1 MSKDIKQ
8 ARSFSSLYRNY
19 LILIAS
25 VIVFFFILLF
35 FVFEVNK
42 FTSASANLRS
52 QIYKEK
58 QQNIKN
64 QVETAEDIIIILRDS
79 LEERMHADL
88 RDRVNDAYSIALN
101 IYNVHKGKFSDKQ
114 IQFMIKEA
122 LRPIRFFDGRGYF
135 CIIGKEGIHHLHPV
149 DTSIE
154 GTNVLNFKNS
164 VGECPIK
171 DIIKLSKL
179 RDENYLT
186 FAWKLVD
193 DDNGYSHIKTSY
205 TRNLPFFNWII
216 ATGDYLEFQ
225 EDKIKALAIEKIGE
239 MRYEE
244 YGFVYINDMSGN
256 ILNATEEA
264 VGKAKNLDDV
274 LDADGNSILLPLVQ
288 AALQKGGGY
297 FSYNMFVKHKG
308 EVRRHQ
314 SFAKHIVGWDWVIGA
329 FADMD
334 TVEDLIRQNKGAL
347 YKELYSSILLLLIS
361 VLALFFIIWWISV
374 KIRKGIESGL
384 DSFYNEFAYAVS
396 NKSYLEEGEDMY
408 IEKLEF
414 VREINS
420 LLEINN
426 SNILELERKERKLLI
441 LNASKDRF
449 FSIIAHDLR
458 NPFNSL
464 LGILEI
470 LLEDYDSLD
479 NDERKEYLKILNNS
493 SNKLFKLL
501 LELLQWARLQTS
513 GIDCV
518 YTKLDLSKLL
528 SKELSNI
535 EEQSR
540 NKNIN
545 ISIDIP
551 ANSIVDADEDM
562 VSTII
567 RNLISNAIKFTHK
580 NGKIEVRVNK
590 EGEMLRFS
598 IKDNGVGMSTEILG
612 KLFKIEEKITS
623 VGTNQEVGTGLG
635 LILCKEFVE
644 KNNGE
649 IMVTSLEGE
658 GSTFSFTLPIK
669 QGKTEE

>member
-1 MSKDIKQ
+1 
-8 ARSFSSLYRNY
+8 
-19 LILIAS
+19 
-25 VIVFFFILLF
+25 
-35 FVFEVNK
+35 
-42 FTSASANLRS
+42 
-52 QIYKEK
+52 
-58 QQNIKN
+58 
-64 QVETAEDIIIILRDS
+64 
-79 LEERMHADL
+79 
-88 RDRVNDAYSIALN
+88 
-101 IYNVHKGKFSDKQ
+101 
-114 IQFMIKEA
+114 
-122 LRPIRFFDGRGYF
+122 
-135 CIIGKEGIHHLHPV
+135 
-149 DTSIE
+149 
-154 GTNVLNFKNS
+154 
-164 VGECPIK
+164 
-171 DIIKLSKL
+171 
-179 RDENYLT
+179 
-186 FAWKLVD
+186 
-193 DDNGYSHIKTSY
+193 
-205 TRNLPFFNWII
+205 
-216 ATGDYLEFQ
+216 
-225 EDKIKALAIEKIGE
+225 
-239 MRYEE
+239 
-244 YGFVYINDMSGN
+244 
-256 ILNATEEA
+256 
-264 VGKAKNLDDV
+264 
-274 LDADGNSILLPLVQ
+274 
-288 AALQKGGGY
+288 
-297 FSYNMFVKHKG
+297 
-308 EVRRHQ
+308 
-314 SFAKHIVGWDWVIGA
+314 
-329 FADMD
+329 
-334 TVEDLIRQNKGAL
+334 
-347 YKELYSSILLLLIS
+347 
-361 VLALFFIIWWISV
+361 V
-374 KIRKGIESGL
+374 KIRKGIEFSIGR
-384 DSFYNEFAYAVS
+384 FYNEFAYAVS

-414 VREINS
+414 IREINL

-528 SKELSNI
+528 GKELSNLD
-535 EEQSR
+535 EQSR

-551 ANSIVDADEDM
+551 ENSIVDADEDM
-562 VSTII
+562 VSTVI
-567 RNLISNAIKFTHK
+567 RNLISNAIKFTPK

-635 LILCKEFVE
+635 LILCKEFIE

-669 QGKTEE
+669 QGKTEEQ